1 MAARTRSPAGRIVWG
16 LLLAAALLY
25 GGAQAGIRSPWFRVA
40 VERRLS
46 KLAGMEVRIGD
57 IRATESLN
65 LRIGRISALDERAG
79 MEVRVLRVKWSFA
92 APRGLSRIHKLSA
105 EDVTLTMAPD
115 DEGRLLP
122 AFAGDRAWALL
133 GRLTQGMVPAVPVA
147 ESDVWPAGPPAG
159 GGAPHPIG
167 GIPHVRIVRG
177 VFSLRDA
184 SGRERASARDLELD
198 HRVER
203 DAEGRLLE
211 RLDVQAAVLT
221 VEGMQLTGVDWAA
234 ERAEGADWTVLRFS
248 SDDWSGWAP
257 ADASALESAAGEYRE
272 LFDSF

>member
-1 MAARTRSPAGRIVWG
+1 MAARTRSAAGRILWG
-16 LLLAAALLY
+16 VLLAAVLLY
-25 GGAQAGIRSPWFRVA
+25 GGVQAGIRSPWFRVA

-46 KLAGMEVRIGD
+46 KWAGMEVRIGD

-65 LRIGRISALDERAG
+65 LRIGRISALDEHAG
-79 MEVRVLRVKWSFA
+79 MEVRVLRVKWSFF

-122 AFAGDRAWALL
+122 AFVGDRAWALL
-133 GRLTQGMVPAVPVA
+133 GRLTQGMVPAVPVPG
-147 ESDVWPAGPPAG
+147 DLPGAGPGPA
-159 GGAPHPIG
+159 PRIG

-198 HRVER
+198 RRVGR
-203 DAEGRLLE
+203 DADGRPVE
-211 RLDVQAAVLT
+211 HLDVQAAVLT

-234 ERAEGADWTVLRFS
+234 ERTEGSDWTVLRFS

-257 ADASALESAAGEYRE
+257 ADASTLEATAGEYRE